1 MVVKTTLNFSIK
13 YKRLNTRIIQKSIS
27 ISIISKFFNSQTDWT
42 VLLIR
47 QVSSLINRYP
57 MKIRKFTRKN
67 VVFNLCLLIEFNN
80 PYAKI
85 KNTYSIIKEK
95 LITSEIYLKSW
106 PELSKC
112 IIDSIVIFNI
122 FMILIV
128 ISYLIFEKIDIIRFF
143 PK

>member
-1 MVVKTTLNFSIK
+1 
-13 YKRLNTRIIQKSIS
+13 
-27 ISIISKFFNSQTDWT
+27 
-42 VLLIR
+42 
-47 QVSSLINRYP
+47 

-67 VVFNLCLLIEFNN
+67 VVFNLCLLIQFNN

-112 IIDSIVIFNI
+112 IIDSIIIFNI